1 MVGPRFDS
9 VPTDDVHARVHRR
22 QSFWLHAVSFGC
34 CLLPPLALL
43 VLWDWHE
50 TGVIGPIAALSSISV
65 HNRRA
70 GHQAW
75 MFDSQLIGPV
85 GFMAKGDQRPPYYT
99 PLYLPRLERSLRRD
113 QPWPVDIV
121 RNVRQDD
128 VIVVLRPMLDEV
140 LDALDARGAATPSFT
155 LVSVNYDDAVTPQLR
170 QRIGATRAIRRA
182 FAQNLMTGP
191 RDDKIHPL
199 PLGFPTHQ
207 HVRTDVERLVR
218 SARALRLNLTRR
230 GALLLDLVRVRVR
243 VRPYTLPT
251 LALALTRR
259 AATAHLHRD
268 GAAARLRTAP
278 NGRRIRSQ
286 NRRRRRSSSRHR
298 PGCWRAAAGE

>member
-1 MVGPRFDS
+1 
-9 VPTDDVHARVHRR
+9 
-22 QSFWLHAVSFGC
+22 
-34 CLLPPLALL
+34 
-43 VLWDWHE
+43 
-50 TGVIGPIAALSSISV
+50 
-65 HNRRA
+65 
-70 GHQAW
+70 
-75 MFDSQLIGPV
+75 
-85 GFMAKGDQRPPYYT
+85 MAKGDQRPPYYT

-128 VIVVLRPMLDEV
+128 VVVVLRPMLDEV

-182 FAQNLMTGP
+182 FAQNLMAGA

-207 HVRTDVERLVR
+207 HVHTDVERLVR

-230 GALLLDLVRVRVR
+230 GALLPRIFVA
-243 VRPYTLPT
+243 TGLPRDCAPPPT
-251 LALALTRR
+251 AAASAAIAA
-259 AATAHLHRD
+259 AATAAAAGTDLVPGGRRRASD
-268 GAAARLRTAP
+268 QEASTWAGPAAAAASTAAGAAA
-278 NGRRIRSQ
+278 
-286 NRRRRRSSSRHR
+286 
-298 PGCWRAAAGE
+298 AAAGSA

>member
-1 MVGPRFDS
+1 MAASSFDS

-22 QSFWLHAVSFGC
+22 PSFWLHAVSFGC

-75 MFDSQLIGPV
+75 MFQSKLSGPVGSKLIGPV
-85 GFMAKGDQRPPYYT
+85 GFMARGDQRPPYYT
-99 PLYLPRLERSLRRD
+99 PVYLPRLERSLRRD

-155 LVSVNYDDAVTPQLR
+155 LVSGNYDSHLLANHDL
-170 QRIGATRAIRRA
+170 
-182 FAQNLMTGP
+182 LY
-191 RDDKIHPL
+191 H
-199 PLGFPTHQ
+199 
-207 HVRTDVERLVR
+207 
-218 SARALRLNLTRR
+218 
-230 GALLLDLVRVRVR
+230 LLLTIHNSL
-243 VRPYTLPT
+243 
-251 LALALTRR
+251 LT
-259 AATAHLHRD
+259 TYYSL
-268 GAAARLRTAP
+268 LT
-278 NGRRIRSQ
+278 S
-286 NRRRRRSSSRHR
+286 
-298 PGCWRAAAGE
+298 

>member
-1 MVGPRFDS
+1 MVESSFDS

-22 QSFWLHAVSFGC
+22 PSFWLHAVSFGC

-75 MFDSQLIGPV
+75 MFQSKLIGPVGSKLIGPV
-85 GFMAKGDQRPPYYT
+85 GFMARGDQRPPYYT
-99 PLYLPRLERSLRRD
+99 SVYLPRLERSLRRD

-155 LVSVNYDDAVTPQLR
+155 LVSGNYDSHLLANHDL
-170 QRIGATRAIRRA
+170 
-182 FAQNLMTGP
+182 LY
-191 RDDKIHPL
+191 H
-199 PLGFPTHQ
+199 
-207 HVRTDVERLVR
+207 
-218 SARALRLNLTRR
+218 
-230 GALLLDLVRVRVR
+230 LLLTIHNSL
-243 VRPYTLPT
+243 
-251 LALALTRR
+251 LT
-259 AATAHLHRD
+259 TYY
-268 GAAARLRTAP
+268 
-278 NGRRIRSQ
+278 SQ
-286 NRRRRRSSSRHR
+286 LTT
-298 PGCWRAAAGE
+298 

>member
-1 MVGPRFDS
+1 MEILPRSSPVCAALAARTRSGETKFVGLPGMVRPRFDS

-43 VLWDWHE
+43 VVWDWHE

-70 GHQAW
+70 GHRAW
-75 MFDSQLIGPV
+75 MFESRLIGPV
-85 GFMAKGDQRPPYYT
+85 GFMAKGDQQPPYYT
-99 PLYLPRLERSLRRD
+99 PLYLPWLERSLRRD

-155 LVSVNYDDAVTPQLR
+155 LVSINHDSHLR
-170 QRIGATRAIRRA
+170 TTCFTTLLTTRYS
-182 FAQNLMTGP
+182 LLT
-191 RDDKIHPL
+191 
-199 PLGFPTHQ
+199 
-207 HVRTDVERLVR
+207 R
-218 SARALRLNLTRR
+218 SASTTMTR
-230 GALLLDLVRVRVR
+230 
-243 VRPYTLPT
+243 
-251 LALALTRR
+251 
-259 AATAHLHRD
+259 
-268 GAAARLRTAP
+268 
-278 NGRRIRSQ
+278 
-286 NRRRRRSSSRHR
+286 
-298 PGCWRAAAGE
+298 